1 MSTNHDRS
9 SDRRN
14 FSRIGFDANSTVY
27 QGDHCWPCRV
37 LDLSLKGVL
46 IEVTEDWDGNTG
58 APFEI
63 KVLLSEDEVEV
74 IVMSTV
80 AAYQEKTL
88 IGMKIQYID
97 LDSIT
102 HLKRLVE
109 LNIGNDA
116 LLERELTAL
125 VDGHGAS

>member
-1 MSTNHDRS
+1 MTSKES
-9 SDRRN
+9 ERRQ
-14 FSRIGFDANSTVY
+14 FSRIGFDAQCTLF
-27 QGDHCWPCRV
+27 QEDQFWPCEV
-37 LDLSLKGVL
+37 LDISLKGVL
-46 IEVTEDWDGNTG
+46 IQVSEDWDGNLDN
-58 APFEI
+58 PFEI
-63 KVLLSEDEVEV
+63 KVVLSEDEADV

-80 AAYQEKTL
+80 AAHRAGSL

-116 LLERELTAL
+116 LLERELASL
-125 VDGHGAS
+125 IAGHHTG